1 MVRFCA
7 ALLMLA
13 CGIAAA
19 AELPVAPAPRPALPQ
34 TSLVVVENVIGNSGA
49 VDTRRVVRAGVRN
62 GKLLDAE
69 TLWEGDQRFFG
80 HFGGHHLVGERYLV
94 TKFGGVIDLRD
105 KKIINDEQD
114 DEFCAIEGTKVVY
127 RNLNA
132 GAGERVHVFDLATG
146 KLQKDENIG
155 GGRYTLPGLRSP
167 DGVSA
172 VQSGPVADELIL
184 HQLGAK
190 PKSLGKGFHIN
201 ISKLSST
208 FGPSPLLWLNG
219 GTILTQRGNG
229 NLVTVDLAGKVIE
242 LLSIKDVSKELV
254 SAPHL
259 FRDGSNKIVYT
270 CGPDEFLIDVEK
282 KNATKSE
289 WFDLGHGFEASWTS
303 LPKFGHKLRHNGKEF
318 ASINCWPHTAKTA
331 PGLLAVE
338 ARYGQQESGE
348 PECVAVWSVDAGEW
362 QTLKMWPN
370 CIVGWNKP

>member
-1 MVRFCA
+1 MSRVCA
-7 ALLMLA
+7 ALLMVA
-13 CGIAAA
+13 CGIGAA

-34 TSLVVVENVIGNSGA
+34 VSLVVVENVTGDSGA

-62 GKLLDAE
+62 GKLLPAE
-69 TLWEGDQRFFG
+69 TLWEGDQRFLG
-80 HFGGHHLVGERYLV
+80 HFGGHQLVGERHLV

-114 DEFCAIEGTKVVY
+114 RELCGIEGTKIVY

-132 GAGERVHVFDLATG
+132 PAGERVNVFDLATG
-146 KLQKDENIG
+146 KLQKDENVG
-155 GGRYTLPGLRSP
+155 GGKYTLPGLRSP

-172 VQSGPVADELIL
+172 VESGPVADELIL

-201 ISKLSST
+201 ISTLSST
-208 FGPSPLLWLNG
+208 FGPAPLLWLNG

-229 NLVTVDLAGKVIE
+229 SLVTVDLAGKVTDF
-242 LLSIKDVSKELV
+242 LTIKDVSKELV
-254 SAPHL
+254 SAPYL
-259 FRDGSNKIVYT
+259 FRDGSKRIIYV
-270 CGPDEFLIDVEK
+270 CGPDAFLIDVEK
-282 KNATKSE
+282 KTATKYE
-289 WFDLGHGFEASWTS
+289 WLDLGHGFEASRAR

-318 ASINCWPHTAKTA
+318 ASINCRPDTAKTA

-338 ARYGQQESGE
+338 AQYGQEEFRQ
-348 PECVAVWSVDAGEW
+348 PECVAVWSIEVGEW

-370 CIVGWNKP
+370 CIVGWTK